1 MIALQKFELL
11 EAAVSL
17 LYPPVCTICGRSIR
31 AGEYLCDECE
41 SKAVRIV
48 APFCQKCSEPF
59 EGSITSAFTCVNCAH
74 RTIYFDASVAA
85 YRGRGIVR
93 QIIHEFKYGRQIH
106 LRHLVARWLCA
117 ALDDERLC
125 GRRFDIIVPVP
136 LHPARQ
142 RERGFN
148 QASLLGELLR
158 AQSSIPAKPALE
170 RTRYTTTQTALDR
183 AERMENLHNAFRLRK
198 NADVRGLRVLLVDD
212 VLTTGS
218 TLNECA
224 RVLKRAGALS
234 VHAATAARA

>member
-1 MIALQKFELL
+1 M
-11 EAAVSL
+11 
-17 LYPPVCTICGRSIR
+17 
-31 AGEYLCDECE
+31 
-41 SKAVRIV
+41 
-48 APFCQKCSEPF
+48 
-59 EGSITSAFTCVNCAH
+59 
-74 RTIYFDASVAA
+74 AA

-106 LRHLVARWLCA
+106 LRHLVARWLNS
-117 ALDDERLC
+117 ALEDERL
-125 GRRFDIIVPVP
+125 RQSHFDVIVPVP

-148 QASLLGELLR
+148 QAGLLAELLSAR
-158 AQSSIPAKPALE
+158 TSIPVKPLLE

-183 AERMENLHNAFRLRK
+183 SERMENLHNAFRLRK

-224 RVLKRAGALS
+224 RILKRASAIS
-234 VHAATAARA
+234 IHAATAARA